1 MLFHDC
7 TPAPNPR
14 RVRMFMAEK
23 NLEIPTVQVD
33 FAAGEQLTDAYR
45 AKNPFCDIPMLELD
59 DGTVIS
65 QVNGI
70 CRYLEAAYP
79 EPNLYG
85 VDAKE
90 QGIIAMWDNYTFTQ
104 GMLSVADGFRNFSK
118 GMQNHAVLGT
128 RPYAQIPELAERG
141 KNRTKDFMDDMNGY
155 LANREYVACDR
166 FSAADITTL
175 VAIDFAKR
183 IKIEIDDSLT
193 NLKRWY
199 DQVSSRPSAKA

>member
-1 MLFHDC
+1 MKFYDC
-7 TPAPNPR
+7 HPAPNPR
-14 RVRMFMAEK
+14 RVRMFMVEK

-33 FAAGEQLTDAYR
+33 FAGGEQLTDAYR

-90 QGIIAMWDNYTFTQ
+90 QGIIAMWDNYATTH

-118 GMQNHAVLGT
+118 GLKDHAVLGT

-141 KNRTKDFMDDMNGY
+141 TNRAKDFMEDMNGY
-155 LANREYVACDR
+155 LADRQYVACDR

-175 VAIDFAKR
+175 ITIDFAKR
-183 IKIEIDDSLT
+183 IKIEIDDSLA

-199 DQVSSRPSAKA
+199 EEVSNRPSAKA